1 MQIPSLWC
9 PPAGW
14 RGGALCSPAMPD
26 SSSNHNHLCSVKSEV
41 SLLLAVWSLSHLF
54 LTCIYIYIVSLTL
67 VSSQYTYTHTR
78 VNTPTRFEA
87 WASLSLSGPS
97 PNTTLSTPLPNFA
110 WSDSHWPGFVL
121 PTTRFPCLGQRRGE
135 ESGGWVSPTH
145 PSSGRDNH
153 PSQVAWDIV
162 GL

>member
-1 MQIPSLWC
+1 MPFAHLPCLILAPITTTCVLSS
-9 PPAGW
+9 
-14 RGGALCSPAMPD
+14 RKFLCSSQFGAF
-26 SSSNHNHLCSVKSEV
+26 LIYF
-41 SLLLAVWSLSHLF
+41 SLV
-54 LTCIYIYIVSLTL
+54 YIYIVSLTL
-67 VSSQYTYTHTR
+67 VSSQYTYTHMR

>member
-1 MQIPSLWC
+1 MPFAH
-9 PPAGW
+9 PPCLILAPITTTCVLSS
-14 RGGALCSPAMPD
+14 RKFLCSSQFGAF
-26 SSSNHNHLCSVKSEV
+26 LIYF
-41 SLLLAVWSLSHLF
+41 SLV
-54 LTCIYIYIVSLTL
+54 YIYIVSLTL